1 MKKFFID
8 KKFPLYLHYLLT
20 GFLSLISQKK
30 QMFSIPFCR
39 PTQISF
45 KNNSFLPSEITLM
58 AEVHVFPITCNK
70 LDVFKIILALDV
82 NKAHHHDNF
91 SLRRIKL
98 CTNDV
103 ALYLRRYF
111 KITSD

>member
-1 MKKFFID
+1 
-8 KKFPLYLHYLLT
+8 
-20 GFLSLISQKK
+20 
-30 QMFSIPFCR
+30 
-39 PTQISF
+39 
-45 KNNSFLPSEITLM
+45 M

-91 SLRRIKL
+91 SLRRITL